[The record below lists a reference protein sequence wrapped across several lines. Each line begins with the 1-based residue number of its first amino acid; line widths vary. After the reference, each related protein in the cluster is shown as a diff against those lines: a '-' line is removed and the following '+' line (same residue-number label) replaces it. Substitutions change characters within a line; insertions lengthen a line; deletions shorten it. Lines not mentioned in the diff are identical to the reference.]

1 LRDSSDGFRARN
13 RNTNANKRVTPASS
27 KRPVGKRVEFRIASS
42 YNGLN
47 QQRLARLRPA
57 TEVTMSADNLDTKP
71 TIETVLQRINALAEK
86 MDAQSTDI
94 KDIKKDIAELGTRLD
109 EELGKVH
116 ARLDTE
122 LGKINERLDEYEE
135 RFDRLESVSFKTRS
149 EFVDMRADFREW
161 RKQLKDLLP
170 PVA

>member
-1 LRDSSDGFRARN
+1 
-13 RNTNANKRVTPASS
+13 
-27 KRPVGKRVEFRIASS
+27 
-42 YNGLN
+42 
-47 QQRLARLRPA
+47 
-57 TEVTMSADNLDTKP
+57 MSADNLDTKP

-86 MDAQSTDI
+86 MDAQSTSI
-94 KDIKKDIAELGTRLD
+94 KEDIAELRARLG
-109 EELGKVH
+109 EELSKVH

-122 LGKINERLDEYEE
+122 LGKINERLNEYEE

-161 RKQLKDLLP
+161 RKRLKDVL